1 MELTPKTKLTALLG
15 AYPFLKDFL
24 AGLNPNFKALDNP
37 VMRNTLGKVA
47 TLGQVA
53 MVGGMDAA
61 ELMAKIE
68 AEIKARTGESVDVG
82 QAALTPEER
91 QEILK
96 GIIRDLHAGAD
107 IGLLKKR
114 FLELIKDVSPSEI
127 ANMEQRLISEGM
139 PEEEVKRLC
148 TVHVEVFK
156 ESLEKKAIPGLP
168 SGHPV
173 HTYMLENR
181 YAEAILHEMAELDDL
196 SKLPP
201 LVDRLSAIDRHYTR
215 KENQLFPIL
224 EAKGIAGPSKVMW
237 AIHDDIRAKIKE
249 TSAKAKSGTAK
260 SEDIDALSGMISDM
274 VYKEEHILFPMALET
289 LSDEEWIKVAT
300 GENEIGYAWVEPGET
315 MKPSDAPGQPV
326 TSGASGSLNL
336 DTGRL
341 TLEQVNLLLTHLPVD
356 LSFVNDRDEVVYYSN
371 TPERIFPR
379 SPAVIG
385 RKVQNCHPPRSVHI
399 VQNILDAFRSGR
411 KDSAEFWIQLKGRF
425 LHIRYFA
432 VRDDAG
438 RYVGT
443 LEISQD
449 VTGIR
454 ALEGEQRLLDWD

>member
-1 MELTPKTKLTALLG
+1 MELTTKTKLTALLG
-15 AYPFLKDFL
+15 TYPFLKDFL
-24 AGLNPNFKALDNP
+24 VGLNPNFKALDNP

-53 MVGGMDAA
+53 MVGGMDAD
-61 ELMAKIE
+61 ELMTKIA
-68 AEIKARTGESVDVG
+68 AEIKARSGETVDVG
-82 QAALTPEER
+82 QSLLTPEER

-148 TVHVEVFK
+148 SVHVEVFR
-156 ESLEKKAIPGLP
+156 ESLEKKAVPGLP

-181 YAEAILHEMAELDDL
+181 YAETILHEMVELKDL
-196 SKLPP
+196 SKLPA
-201 LVDRLSAIDRHYTR
+201 LIERLSAIDRHYTR
-215 KENQLFPIL
+215 KDNQLFPIL

-237 AIHDDIRAKIKE
+237 AIHDDIRAKLKDV
-249 TSAKAKSGTAK
+249 SAKAGAGTATRK
-260 SEDIDALSGMISDM
+260 DIGELSDMISDM

-289 LSDEEWIKVAT
+289 LTDEEWVRVSS
-300 GENEIGYAWVEPGET
+300 GEHEIGYAWVEPGEK
-315 MKPSDAPGQPV
+315 MKPSGTMGQPV
-326 TSGASGSLNL
+326 SSGASGSLNL

-341 TLEQVNLLLTHLPVD
+341 TLDQLNLLLTHLPVD
-356 LSFVNDRDEVVYYSN
+356 LSFVNDQDEVVYYSN

-385 RKVQNCHPPRSVHI
+385 RKVQNCHPPKSVHI
-399 VQNILDAFRSGR
+399 VQNILDAFKSGR
-411 KDSAEFWIQLKGRF
+411 KDTAEFWIQLKGRF

-432 VRDDAG
+432 VRDDSG
-438 RYVGT
+438 KYVGT
-443 LEISQD
+443 LEVSQD
-449 VTGIR
+449 VTSIR